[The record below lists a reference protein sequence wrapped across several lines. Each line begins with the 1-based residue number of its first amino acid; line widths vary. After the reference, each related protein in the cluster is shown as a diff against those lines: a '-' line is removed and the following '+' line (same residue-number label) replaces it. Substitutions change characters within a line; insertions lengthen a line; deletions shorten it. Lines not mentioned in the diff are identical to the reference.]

1 MDFFEIIFCRGI
13 LELFGGFIRFFLNKC
28 CSILTGKPHKS
39 LSFYFKETKDE
50 TFSNGAGNHV
60 VGVIFFGLI
69 VLITIF
75 VMSPE
80 GRKFFSK

>member
-1 MDFFEIIFCRGI
+1 MVEEYLNL
-13 LELFGGFIRFFLNKC
+13 LEDLLDFFLNKC
-28 CSILTGKPHKS
+28 YSILIGKPHKS

-50 TFSNGAGNHV
+50 TFSNGAENHV

>member
-1 MDFFEIIFCRGI
+1 MKV
-13 LELFGGFIRFFLNKC
+13 LEELIDIFLNKC
-28 CSILTGKPHKS
+28 YSKLIGKPHKS

>member
-1 MDFFEIIFCRGI
+1 MDFFEIIFGRGI
-13 LELFGGFIRFFLNKC
+13 LELVGGFIRFFLNKC
-28 CSILTGKPHKS
+28 YSILIGKPHKS

>member
-1 MDFFEIIFCRGI
+1 MDFFEIFFGRGI
-13 LELFGGFIRFFLNKC
+13 LELVGGFIRFFFNKC
-28 CSILTGKPHKS
+28 YSLLTGKPPKS

-75 VMSPE
+75 LMSPE